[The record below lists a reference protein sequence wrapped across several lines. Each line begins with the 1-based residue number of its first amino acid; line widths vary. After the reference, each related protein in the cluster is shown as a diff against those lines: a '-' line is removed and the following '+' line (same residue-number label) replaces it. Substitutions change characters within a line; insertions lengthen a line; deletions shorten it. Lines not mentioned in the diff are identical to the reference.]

1 MFWHAPA
8 LVHWHGVTPAKS
20 LFFSLVAVLRNF
32 GAHLVYSLA
41 WVAVFIVVGSVLGV
55 ASGLIGGATLAQTV
69 MMPTA
74 LLLAAMFSTSI
85 YFSFEACFSDDAQSP
100 APEAARQAE

>member
-1 MFWHAPA
+1 
-8 LVHWHGVTPAKS
+8 
-20 LFFSLVAVLRNF
+20 
-32 GAHLVYSLA
+32 
-41 WVAVFIVVGSVLGV
+41 
-55 ASGLIGGATLAQTV
+55 

-100 APEAARQAE
+100 APDLAPTAE